1 MRLAAAILLFASTA
15 SAQAPL
21 FSTRGGL
28 LQTAA
33 PHWRV
38 SAGGGLSGA
47 LTGVATLGLERTVA
61 GPFSVGGRGVLYTAN
76 GFVDDGGSTTGGAVD
91 VLGSVS
97 TRDRI
102 LDVRAFA
109 GAGAS
114 VARITSGSLVLD
126 EGPQPDVREATFR
139 PHLVAGAGQDLY
151 PFAGVGVGVEARGVL
166 SPAGAALSTVAVGLR
181 VRLAR

>member
-1 MRLAAAILLFASTA
+1 MRLAAAFLLLASTA

-21 FSTRGGL
+21 FPNGTG

-33 PHWRV
+33 PHWRL
-38 SAGGGLSGA
+38 SAGGGVSGE

-61 GPFSVGGRGVLYTAN
+61 GPFSVGGRGVLYSSAV
-76 GFVDDGGSTTGGAVD
+76 FMDDGGRVTGAAVD

-97 TRDRI
+97 NRDRI

-109 GAGAS
+109 GVGVSVVERSSSGFGEGLAAS
-114 VARITSGSLVLD
+114 TE
-126 EGPQPDVREATFR
+126 EGLFG
-139 PHLVAGAGQDLY
+139 PHLVGGVGLDVY
-151 PFAGVGVGVEARGVL
+151 PFSGVGVGVEARGV
-166 SPAGAALSTVAVGLR
+166 AAPLFGTSRSTVAVGLR